1 MRVKVTIVEGAR
13 DLELPRYETS
23 LSAGMDL
30 RANIDNDVIIKP
42 NEIKVIPAG
51 IRVEIPDG
59 YEIQVR
65 PRSGLAAKHGIT
77 VVNAPGTIDAD
88 FRGEIKVILINLGD
102 KEFIVHRGDRIAQMV
117 CNKVERMEFEVVDSL
132 SSTDRGEGEL
142 GHTGLK

>member
-51 IRVEIPDG
+51 IRVEIPAG

-77 VVNAPGTIDAD
+77 VLNAPGTIDAD

-102 KEFIVHRGDRIAQMV
+102 KEFKVHRGDRIAQMV